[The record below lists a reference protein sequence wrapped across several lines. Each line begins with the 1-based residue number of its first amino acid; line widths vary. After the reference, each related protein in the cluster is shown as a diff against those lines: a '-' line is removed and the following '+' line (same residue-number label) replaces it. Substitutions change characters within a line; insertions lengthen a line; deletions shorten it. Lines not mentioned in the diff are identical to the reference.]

1 MGCQQ
6 SVSSSRFGGNET
18 QNRSESVMTWSDMGQ
33 LVIGVKPPNGPPDP
47 LLGNPDLAKKYL
59 EYRQDGAL
67 GRIVTGDF
75 SCPRSSKP
83 TP

>member
-6 SVSSSRFGGNET
+6 SVSSFRLGGNET
-18 QNRSESVMTWSDMGQ
+18 QNRSEGVRIGVDMGQ
-33 LVIGVKPPNGPPDP
+33 LVIGLKPPNGPPDP
-47 LLGNPDLAKKYL
+47 LSGNPNLAKEHP
-59 EYRQDGAL
+59 EYPQVGAP
-67 GRIVTGDF
+67 GCIVTGDF